1 MTPDRSADVVVVGAG
16 QAGLSTAWF
25 LRKYAVPYVVLD
37 AGERPGGAWA
47 HRWPSLRLA
56 GTNHVHDLPGVPLR
70 DPDPCRPAAEVVP
83 EYFAAYERD
92 LGLPVLRP
100 VRVTAVRE
108 AGDGRLLVESSAGTR
123 SARALVNATGTW
135 TRPFWPAFPG
145 RGAFRGRQLHT
156 ADYPGPGP
164 FRGERVLVVGG
175 GISAVQHLMDLA
187 TVGARTTWA
196 TRRPPL
202 WRETPWDVDAGRTAV
217 AQVEEAVRAG
227 RPPESVVS
235 VTGLPV
241 TDDVRAAR
249 AAGVLDRL
257 PMPARLVEDGAVWPD
272 GTRRPYD
279 AVLWATGF
287 RAALEHL
294 APLGLR
300 EPGGGIRM
308 EGTRVARD
316 PRVHLVGYGPS
327 ASTIGANRA
336 GRAVVRDLLDLLGR
350 PAAA

>member
-1 MTPDRSADVVVVGAG
+1 VDVVVVGAG

-25 LRKYAVPYVVLD
+25 LRKYGFPAGDGYVVLD
-37 AGERPGGAWA
+37 AGESPGGAWA

-56 GTNHVHDLPGVPLR
+56 GTNHVHDLPGVPLD
-70 DPDPCRPAAEVVP
+70 DPDPCRPAAEVVS

-92 LGLPVLRP
+92 LALPVLRP
-100 VRVTAVRE
+100 VRVAAVRRGP
-108 AGDGRLLVESSAGTR
+108 AGRLLVQTGTGTWA
-123 SARALVNATGTW
+123 ARAVVSATGTW

-156 ADYPGPGP
+156 AGYPGPEP
-164 FRGERVLVVGG
+164 FRGQRVLVVGG

-187 TVGARTTWA
+187 PVGAATTWV

-202 WRETPWDVDAGRTAV
+202 WRDEPWSEDAGRRAV
-217 AQVEEAVRAG
+217 ARVEEAVREG

-249 AAGVLDRL
+249 AAGVLERL
-257 PMPARLVEDGAVWPD
+257 PMPQRLAPDGAVWAD

-308 EGTRVARD
+308 EGTRVARE
-316 PRVHLVGYGPS
+316 PRLHLVGYGPS
-327 ASTIGANRA
+327 ASTVGANRA
-336 GRAVVRDLLDLLGR
+336 GRAVVRDLLELLGR